1 MVEFLLCYKQF
12 SFIFQGST
20 TEDKKA
26 LERLAIEHVESLD
39 QLKDTSASGMYSPS
53 MYYRSSLYAKKK
65 SALKKCCY
73 M

>member
-1 MVEFLLCYKQF
+1 MVEFLLCYKHF

-39 QLKDTSASGMYSPS
+39 QLKDTSASGM
-53 MYYRSSLYAKKK
+53 
-65 SALKKCCY
+65 
-73 M
+73 